1 MSSALLLALWFAVTP
16 GGDGSQSTGITNAQL
31 PAAQAAAPAG
41 ASPVTLLNL
50 ADAPRK
56 ALVNSM
62 VDVHAVVSQARKP
75 DQAFDMKVYLG
86 SGERELVSFIGGKDQ
101 GRKFLMAGNKAW
113 LLVPGSKHP
122 IAISANQRMVGS
134 FSFSDLAR
142 IRLSA
147 DFDGVLRQQPEAC
160 DTGGTPVQETC
171 RVLDITAKSRSA
183 PYASGTLWINAEGTL
198 LRAVYALPSG
208 KAAKQVVYRYAHTN
222 GSPVLSEMKI
232 EDLLMPAQHI
242 VTRLKFGKR
251 HEMRFSSKEFD
262 PEYALT
268 H

>member
-16 GGDGSQSTGITNAQL
+16 GAETPQSTGTTGAHL
-31 PAAQAAAPAG
+31 PSAQAAAPAG
-41 ASPVTLLNL
+41 ASPAALLDS
-50 ADAPRK
+50 ADATRK
-56 ALVNSM
+56 ALVNSV
-62 VDVHAVVSQARKP
+62 VDVHALVSQARKP

-86 SGERELVSFIGGKDQ
+86 SGQRELVSFVGGKNQ
-101 GRKFLMAGNKAW
+101 GRKFLMSGNKAW

-122 IAISANQRMVGS
+122 IAISPNQRMVGS

-142 IRLSA
+142 IRLSV
-147 DFDGVLRQQPEAC
+147 DFTGVLRQQPEAC
-160 DTGGTPVQETC
+160 ATGGAQVQETC
-171 RVLDITAKSRSA
+171 RVLDITARSQLA
-183 PYASGTLWINAEGTL
+183 PYASGKLWINAEGTL

-208 KAAKQVVYRYAHTN
+208 KAAKQVIYRYTHTN
-222 GSPVLSEMKI
+222 GLPVLSEMEI

-251 HEMRFSSKEFD
+251 QEMHFSGKEFD